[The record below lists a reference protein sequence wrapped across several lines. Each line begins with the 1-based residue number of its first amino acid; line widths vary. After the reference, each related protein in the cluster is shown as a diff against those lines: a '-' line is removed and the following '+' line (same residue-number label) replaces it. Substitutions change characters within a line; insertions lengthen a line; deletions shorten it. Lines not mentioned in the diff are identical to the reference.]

1 MNSINFDVLFLQ
13 EGDVHI
19 AVCPDLRT
27 VDQGTTQEEA
37 VNNLLQT
44 SHIYL
49 QESNLAANISANF
62 VGRTEICNFP
72 VPSLPQVSACKVITV
87 LERLG
92 YRKSSHC
99 VVMKKQSST
108 GEITC
113 VVPLRNQFASV
124 TIWNILYS
132 AGITH
137 QEFLENL

>member
-19 AVCPDLRT
+19 AVCPDLGT
-27 VDQGTTQEEA
+27 VDQGATQEQA
-37 VNNLLQT
+37 INNLLQT
-44 SHIYL
+44 THQYL
-49 QESNLAANISANF
+49 QESKRANIYPSF
-62 VGRTEICNFP
+62 VEDEILNSLS
-72 VPSLPQVSACKVITV
+72 PSLPQVSACKVIAV

-92 YRKSSHC
+92 FHRISQC
-99 VVMKKQSST
+99 VVLKKQSLI
-108 GEITC
+108 GEISC
-113 VVPLRNQFASV
+113 VIPLHSPLASG